1 MMRFFAEFAGLWFC
15 KACLRLAP
23 CDVALF
29 FGFRA
34 EGPAI
39 YLAQPEGLG
48 IDDFFAHP
56 GL

>member
-1 MMRFFAEFAGLWFC
+1 MRFFAEFAGLWFC

>member
-1 MMRFFAEFAGLWFC
+1 VDHTTIR
-15 KACLRLAP
+15 RLKFDTQGASF
-23 CDVALF
+23 DIELF

-48 IDDFFAHP
+48 THANAF
-56 GL
+56 